1 MMPAYDERFF
11 TPPAPLARVTLRQP
25 ENGTIVSDVPM
36 LLDSGADVT
45 LIPQASVARL
55 GLTSRVNESYELM
68 GFDGSIS
75 QAQAVQLDLIFLR
88 RRFKGRFLV
97 GRQEWGIIGRD
108 ILNHVSLLLDGPH
121 LTWNEQNV
129 SGSRNAT

>member
-25 ENGTIVSDVPM
+25 ENGAIVSDVPM

-55 GLTSRVNESYELM
+55 GLTIRVNESYELM

-75 QAQAVQLDLIFLR
+75 QAQAVQLELIFLR

-108 ILNHVSLLLDGPH
+108 ILNYVSLLLDGPH
-121 LTWNEQNV
+121 LTWNEQIA